1 MNFPN
6 VSSIIEAVASVD
18 KDVSE
23 TIAHFVSTFKPGMI
37 LNQVKF
43 KRELNVFYG
52 FESVVKK
59 YLCIDIEKLGFL
71 PYDEKVSECIKLLKP
86 YYLRF
91 PDSET
96 VTCVNDIRDQMMVK
110 L

>member
-1 MNFPN
+1 M
-6 VSSIIEAVASVD
+6 AYLD
-18 KDVSE
+18 KGCTVLIGTDADFIDLSKDL
-23 TIAHFVSTFKPGMI
+23 S
-37 LNQVKF
+37 
-43 KRELNVFYG
+43 
-52 FESVVKK
+52 
-59 YLCIDIEKLGFL
+59 IDIEKLGFL

-96 VTCVNDIRDQMMVK
+96 VGCIDDIRDQMIAK